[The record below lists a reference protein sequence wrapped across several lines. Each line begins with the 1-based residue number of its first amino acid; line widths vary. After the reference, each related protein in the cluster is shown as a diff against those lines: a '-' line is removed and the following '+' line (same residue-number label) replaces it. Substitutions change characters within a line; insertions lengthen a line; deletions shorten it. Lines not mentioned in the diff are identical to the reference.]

1 MVVPLAQQPD
11 LSKRHTAMAL
21 AVAVAVFAL
30 GTAPIGAQTGG
41 PVADGDFTGTIGLE
55 GGFRVV
61 IPEGSLVLRAQG
73 SGPLQ
78 FTLRDGA
85 MSGTWSL
92 AGTTILD
99 GEFSQAGAQAG
110 AGIIIEGTGTFSGSG
125 PFGGP
130 PGAYR
135 MSGTFESEN
144 TATVTVAVAGIS
156 QSATETTSDTF
167 DEALTDVI
175 VLCDM
180 VVGRWDLRVRQQI
193 EAVGFDEFIRGYF
206 SASTGIDATEQAGQI
221 GDLLADVAGWAA
233 DEGGVLVESRSLY
246 IGGALALLDRAQ
258 RLQAELAAPSPC
270 PPDHR
275 FATQLTLAVQDV
287 LTSLVGRLPGITTSH
302 IVALALGSGAIGSG
316 SPVPG
321 PAAELNDLMVSDV
334 QGKWNALTSDP
345 AVNLAD
351 LLDTAR
357 AAQMLGIAELGGAG
371 LTPADVLLVFGDG
384 S

>member
-1 MVVPLAQQPD
+1 MVATLSQQPD
-11 LSKRHTAMAL
+11 LKKWHTAMAL
-21 AVAVAVFAL
+21 AVAATIFAL

-99 GEFSQAGAQAG
+99 GEFSQAGG
-110 AGIIIEGTGTFSGSG
+110 GIIIEGTGTFSGSG

-135 MSGTFESEN
+135 MSGTFDSEN
-144 TATVTVAVAGIS
+144 TATVTVPVAGIS

-180 VVGRWDLRVRQQI
+180 VVGRWDLRIRQQI
-193 EAVGFDEFIRGYF
+193 DEVGFDEFLRGYF
-206 SASTGIDATEQAGQI
+206 SASTGIDATEQAGRI

-270 PPDHR
+270 PPDHQ

-321 PAAELNDLMVSDV
+321 SAGELTDLLVADV
-334 QGKWNALTSDP
+334 QGKWSALTSDP

-357 AAQMLGIAELGGAG
+357 AAQMLGITELGGAG

>member
-1 MVVPLAQQPD
+1 MVATLSQQPD
-11 LSKRHTAMAL
+11 LKKWHTAMAL
-21 AVAVAVFAL
+21 AVAATIFAL

-99 GEFSQAGAQAG
+99 GEFSQAGG
-110 AGIIIEGTGTFSGSG
+110 GIIIEGTGTFSGSG

-135 MSGTFESEN
+135 MSGTFDSEN
-144 TATVTVAVAGIS
+144 TATVTVPVAGIS

-180 VVGRWDLRVRQQI
+180 VVGRWDLRIRQQI
-193 EAVGFDEFIRGYF
+193 DEVGFDEFLRGYF
-206 SASTGIDATEQAGQI
+206 SASTGIDATEQAGRI

-321 PAAELNDLMVSDV
+321 SAGELTDLLVADV

-357 AAQMLGIAELGGAG
+357 AAQMLGITELGGAG